1 METPYE
7 GDEADAEELRF
18 VKELAGGLRKAA
30 AGG

>member
-7 GDEADAEELRF
+7 SPEADAEELRF